1 MATDSGHSIIPVPT
15 AHPDLCR
22 ALGELSSSVT
32 KAKGSILFQQ
42 GETPTGVY
50 VLRRGK
56 VVFLLERG
64 GTPIAFR
71 IALPGAVLGLPALVG
86 SSRLS
91 LTAEITE
98 DAELGFVPRKALVS
112 LLRQDQAMCLHAL
125 DLLGREVQEM
135 RRIAAKQH
143 RSDAH
148 R

>member
-1 MATDSGHSIIPVPT
+1 MATASGNGISPVPT

-22 ALGELSSSVT
+22 ALEELSSSIS
-32 KAKGSILFQQ
+32 KPKGSILFRQ

-50 VLRRGK
+50 VLKRGK
-56 VVFLLERG
+56 ALLLFERCD
-64 GTPIAFR
+64 TPIAFR
-71 IALPGAVLGLPALVG
+71 IALPGALLGLPALVG

-98 DAELGFVPRKALVS
+98 DSELGFVPRKALVS

-135 RRIAAKQH
+135 RRIAAEQR
-143 RSDAH
+143 RSDP
-148 R
+148 RR